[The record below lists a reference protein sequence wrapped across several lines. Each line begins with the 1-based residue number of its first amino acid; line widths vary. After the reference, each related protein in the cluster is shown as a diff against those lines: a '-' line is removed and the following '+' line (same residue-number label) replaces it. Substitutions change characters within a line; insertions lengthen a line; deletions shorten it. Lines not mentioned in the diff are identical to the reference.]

1 MNWFEGQWV
10 LVGGEI
16 GSGKTRF
23 TEKMLPKMIAREGEI
38 AIFDFAPENVSG
50 VGGKMKIVN
59 NSRMD
64 YYSDNFYAPR
74 LTGKD
79 KKEVLLLAE
88 LNAQKIERLLAAYQS
103 RPRDIVVIN
112 DVSIY
117 LQSRT
122 AKQWLSNFYE
132 VDTILAN
139 GYYGYYLGSD
149 DFSQRE
155 RQEME
160 NLMQYQDLVIFL

>member
-1 MNWFEGQWV
+1 MNWVEGQWV
-10 LVGGEI
+10 LVVGEI
-16 GSGKTRF
+16 GSGKTRL
-23 TEKMLPKMIAREGEI
+23 TEKMLPKIIAGGGVI

-64 YYSDNFYAPR
+64 YYSDNFFAPR

-79 KKEVLLLAE
+79 KNEVLLLAE
-88 LNAQKIERLLAAYQS
+88 LNAQKIERVLAAYQS
-103 RPRDIVVIN
+103 RPRKIVVIN
-112 DVSIY
+112 DISIY
-117 LQSRT
+117 LHSRT
-122 AKQWLSNFYE
+122 AKQWISNFYK

-139 GYYGYYLGSD
+139 GYYGYHLGND

-155 RQEME
+155 RHEME